1 MRVFGINRVTF
12 RSLNLRDKFSII
24 FKTLLKPLSGYK
36 ATNKIL
42 IAIIVGM
49 MIRKG
54 ELKC

>member
-12 RSLNLRDKFSII
+12 RNLNLRDKFSII
-24 FKTLLKPLSGYK
+24 FKTLLKPLSRYK